1 VTNEILSVDPGKHR
15 LPPSRSTGA
24 DPLKLQKQIGNF
36 GNRMD
41 GMPMPWVHRGKGG
54 ELMLLDGVT
63 RATRIAKLCP
73 GIFLDVLVTEE
84 HPNSDYGKL
93 PTVRARLP

>member
-1 VTNEILSVDPGKHR
+1 
-15 LPPSRSTGA
+15 
-24 DPLKLQKQIGNF
+24 
-36 GNRMD
+36 
-41 GMPMPWVHRGKGG
+41 MPMPWVHRGKGG

-73 GIFLDVLVTEE
+73 GSFLDVLVTEE

-93 PTVRARLP
+93 PTVRDRLP